1 MPTVGVPREALF
13 QALGQ
18 RYTEEAFDELCFE
31 FGLELDEVVREVD
44 DATGL
49 EVVTYKIE
57 IGANRYDLLC
67 LEGLVRNLLIF
78 QGQLALPRYQ
88 ALKPTQGQPQKLIID
103 GSTQSIRPFCV
114 AATLRNV
121 TFTQTNYDSFI
132 DLQDKLHQNLARK
145 RSLVAIGTHDLDT
158 IKGPF
163 RYQAQAPQD
172 IKFVPLNQ
180 TRVYNAAELMELYST
195 DSHLKQYLPLIRDSP
210 VYPVI
215 YDANGVV
222 LSMPPIINGN
232 HSKLTLKTKNV
243 FIECTGT
250 DLTKTKIVLDTIVSL
265 FSQYCS
271 QPFAIE
277 AAEVV
282 DVQGQATLYPTL
294 EYRKEIIERTKVNGL
309 VGVEFTSAEIAKL
322 LNKMCLK
329 SQALNEDKISV
340 EIPPTRHDVLHACDI
355 YEDVAIAYG
364 YNNIV
369 KTIPKAMTIAQQLPI
384 NKLTD
389 QLREQV
395 AQSGFTEALTFSLCS
410 RDDVSTK
417 LRKDIKDIPAVHI
430 SNPKTLEFQVVRTT
444 LLSGLLKTISANKNL
459 PLPLK
464 LFEISDVV
472 VKDGSK
478 DVGAR
483 NQRKL
488 CAVNYN
494 KSPGF
499 ESVHGLLDR
508 VMQLLEVP
516 PVQDKSQSSAGYF
529 IRGVDDP
536 TFFPGRC
543 AEIVAY
549 GVSVGKVGV
558 LHPETIGKFDLG
570 LPCAALEINI
580 EPFL

>member
-1 MPTVGVPREALF
+1 MPTVGVPRDALF

-18 RYTEEAFDELCFE
+18 VYTEPAFDELCFE
-31 FGLELDEVVREVD
+31 FGLELDEVVHEVD
-44 DATGL
+44 EASGQP
-49 EVVTYKIE
+49 VVTYKIE

-67 LEGLVRNLLIF
+67 LEGLARSLLIF
-78 QGQLALPRYQ
+78 QGKMPVPMFKAVKPKQGLQRLTIHASSQ
-88 ALKPTQGQPQKLIID
+88 A
-103 GSTQSIRPFCV
+103 IRPFCV
-114 AATLRNV
+114 AAVLRNV
-121 TFTQTNYDSFI
+121 TLTPTNYNSFI

-145 RSLVAIGTHDLDT
+145 RTLVAIGTHDLDT
-158 IKGPF
+158 IQGPF
-163 RYQAQAPQD
+163 RYEARAPRD

-180 TRVYNAAELMELYST
+180 TRAYNAAELMDLYAA
-195 DSHLKQYLPLIRDSP
+195 DSHLKAYLPIIRDSP

-215 YDANGVV
+215 YDANDVV

-232 HSKLTLKTKNV
+232 HSKITLKTRNV

-250 DLTKTKIVLDTIVSL
+250 DLTKTQIVLDTMVTM
-265 FSQYCS
+265 FSQYCA
-271 QPFAIE
+271 QPFDIE

-282 DVQGQATLYPTL
+282 NAQGQATLYPTL
-294 EYRKEIIERTKVNGL
+294 QYRKEVVQKSKVSGL
-309 VGVEFTSAEIAKL
+309 VGVNFSSKQIAQL
-322 LNKMCLK
+322 LNKMCLR
-329 SQALNEDKISV
+329 SRALNDEEIEV

-364 YNNIV
+364 YNNIE

-410 RDDVSTK
+410 RDDISTK
-417 LRKDIKDIPAVHI
+417 IRKDIKDIPVVQIA
-430 SNPKTLEFQVVRTT
+430 NPKTLDFQVVRTT
-444 LLSGLLKTISANKNL
+444 LLPGLLKTLAANKSM

-472 VKDGSK
+472 LKDPSK

-483 NQRKL
+483 NQRTI

-508 VMQLLEVP
+508 IMQVLEVP
-516 PVQDKSQSSAGYF
+516 IVSNQSSSGYF
-529 IRGVDDP
+529 IRGVEDP
-536 TFFPGRC
+536 TYFPGRC
-543 AEIVAY
+543 AEIVAF
-549 GVSVGKVGV
+549 GVAVGKVGV
-558 LHPETIGKFDLG
+558 LHPETITRFDLA

-580 EPFL
+580 EPFV